1 MGQWD
6 SDLLSLL
13 PPSCKIFAAAGAG
26 YDWADIPA
34 FSARGI
40 LYCNGA
46 QASSEAVADTAIWH
60 ILSVFRNLMWSAEA
74 AKSGD
79 PERFREAHKH
89 TQDSAFNP
97 RGKRLGVVGLGNIGG
112 KIAEKA
118 VKGFGMEVWYFD
130 VVRKSEQRESDLGA
144 RYCGG
149 LEELVGSVDC
159 VVLAAPF
166 QGEKIVTEGL
176 LGAWKKGG
184 RLVNVARGGLVDEKA
199 LVQALRSGRLCA
211 AGLDVHENE
220 PHVNQELCQMRNVSL
235 TCHTAGGAWETASGF
250 ERLAMENVESFL
262 QKGVAL
268 TPVNADAVA
277 AKTKSS

>member
-6 SDLLSLL
+6 EELVSHL
-13 PPSCKIFAAAGAG
+13 PLSCKIFAAAGAG

-34 FSARGI
+34 LSARGI

-79 PERFREAHKH
+79 PDRFRQAHKE
-89 TQDSAFNP
+89 TQDTAFNP
-97 RGKRLGVVGLGNIGG
+97 RGKRLGVVGLGNIGA

-118 VKGFGMEVWYFD
+118 VRGFGMEVLYYD
-130 VVRKSEQRESDLGA
+130 VVRKSEEREKELQTVF
-144 RYCGG
+144 CGT
-149 LEELVGSVDC
+149 LHELVAKVDC

-166 QGEKIVTEGL
+166 SGEKIITAECL
-176 LGAWKKGG
+176 AKFKKRG

-199 LVQALRSGRLCA
+199 LVDALKSGHLFA

-220 PHVNQELCQMRNVSL
+220 PHVDQELCRMRNVSL

-250 ERLAMENVESFL
+250 ESLAMENVESFL
-262 QKGVAL
+262 LKGAAL
-268 TPVNADAVA
+268 TPVNASSIA
-277 AKTKSS
+277 A